1 MATVE
6 LNLESLKAQILKL
19 SVSDRVRLMDDI
31 WDSIDSGILSPNLT
45 ASRQLELERRL
56 ADVQANPTDE
66 QAWEEVKQELS
77 RK

>member
-6 LNLESLKAQILKL
+6 LNLESLKDQILKL